1 MRNSAHANPRGAA
14 LTPRRPRSYV
24 RGTSVT
30 GFHFFTG
37 CAPGALVT
45 IYTGFTGAECQLL
58 RIRYASLQRSDPG
71 GTYPV
76 PLLCSTSDCNFVPG
90 QSVGNGGCTSAAV
103 RLRAGAAAAAAVA
116 TALAVALAGTLL

>member
-1 MRNSAHANPRGAA
+1 MPA
-14 LTPRRPRSYV
+14 RSYV

-45 IYTGFTGAECQLL
+45 IYTGFTGAECELL

-71 GTYPV
+71 GTYPL
-76 PLLCSTSDCNFVPG
+76 PLLCSTNDCSFAPG
-90 QSVGNGGCTSAAV
+90 QSVGYGACTSAAARV
-103 RLRAGAAAAAAVA
+103 RVGAAA
-116 TALAVALAGTLL
+116 TALAAALAGTLL